1 MVSHPELADRSQRA
15 PSVSSRTTRSKH
27 HRGRSHHGGSS
38 YQPQNEFPFF
48 AQTGDVEIVISVEGH
63 EKRYLLHR
71 LILAQCSGFFEA
83 GTSDEWS
90 RSHAIQQI
98 QNSASRPEQA
108 LTRIGEDEDGVPA
121 TPIISP
127 ETLSRGPPNKRK
139 WRYELDWEHT
149 EEDDDP
155 ILVQKVGPSNSHFF
169 RSLTVTD
176 IESKLWQHIRLRL
189 RTYPTTTAPKTPTCT
204 LRRLLSLH
212 TRRPIHRKPPHLPSS
227 RHLPLHPPNSRLRQ
241 PLPHLLQLLALP
253 PPDRH
258 RNRLLGI
265 QIPPLPRRHV

>member
-1 MVSHPELADRSQRA
+1 MVSHPELPDRSRRA

-48 AQTGDVEIVISVEGH
+48 AQTGDVEIVIKAEGQ

-90 RSHAIQQI
+90 RSQAIQQI
-98 QNSASRPEQA
+98 QNSTSRPEQA
-108 LTRIGEDEDGVPA
+108 LTRIGEDEDAVPS

-127 ETLSRGPPNKRK
+127 ETLSRGPISKRK

-155 ILVQKVGPSNSHFF
+155 ILVQKVGQLSNHSFQ
-169 RSLTVTD
+169 SLTFTD
-176 IESKLWQHIRLRL
+176 VKSEFYQHFRLRL
-189 RTYPTTTAPKTPTCT
+189 HTYPTTTTA
-204 LRRLLSLH
+204 
-212 TRRPIHRKPPHLPSS
+212 
-227 RHLPLHPPNSRLRQ
+227 
-241 PLPHLLQLLALP
+241 
-253 PPDRH
+253 
-258 RNRLLGI
+258 
-265 QIPPLPRRHV
+265 